1 MKLLFV
7 LILIKPSNTKPFFI
21 SKRLGLSQH
30 QSKALL
36 SLSPTWHLV
45 PQIKYSGF
53 SKEKF
58 AYLSPYFRKEV
69 C

>member
-7 LILIKPSNTKPFFI
+7 LIFIKANNTKAFFI
-21 SKRLGLSQH
+21 LKRIGLSQH
-30 QSKALL
+30 LSKALL
-36 SLSPTWHLV
+36 SLAPEWHLV
-45 PQIKYSGF
+45 PQKNYSGF

>member
-7 LILIKPSNTKPFFI
+7 LIFIKASNTNTFFI

-30 QSKALL
+30 LSKALL
-36 SLSPTWHLV
+36 SLAPKCHLV
-45 PQIKYSGF
+45 PQKKYSRF
-53 SKEKF
+53 SEEKF

>member
-7 LILIKPSNTKPFFI
+7 LIFIKANNTKAFLFPYRI
-21 SKRLGLSQH
+21 GLSQH
-30 QSKALL
+30 KSKALL
-36 SLSPTWHLV
+36 YLAPEWHLV
-45 PQIKYSGF
+45 PQKKYSGF

>member
-7 LILIKPSNTKPFFI
+7 LIFIKANNTKAFFI
-21 SKRLGLSQH
+21 LKRIGLSQH
-30 QSKALL
+30 LSKALL
-36 SLSPTWHLV
+36 SLAPKCHLV
-45 PQIKYSGF
+45 PQKKYGGF

>member
-7 LILIKPSNTKPFFI
+7 LIFIKANNTKAFFI
-21 SKRLGLSQH
+21 LKRIGLSQH
-30 QSKALL
+30 KAKDQVQKVQERYN
-36 SLSPTWHLV
+36 V
-45 PQIKYSGF
+45 PHIFYYSF
-53 SKEKF
+53 LRIKF